1 MLLAFQRLTPRSHR
15 TRLVLA
21 LLVLLAALLVVVQ
34 TLFVSRPQQAVA
46 AVAVTCGQ
54 TITVSTTL
62 TADLGPCPGNGV
74 VIGKS
79 SITLNL
85 GGHTIKGT
93 GPAAGSYGV
102 TAGGLTAITITN
114 GTIRD
119 FYQGVFLNSTV
130 GAKVN
135 TLRLS
140 ANTTG
145 LYGIGATTS
154 VISNNVI
161 FSNTNEGIRLQIGS
175 KNTVSTNTLQS
186 NQTGIW
192 MQADTVTISGNKIT
206 SNTAEGISILA
217 PSNSNASNGIHSADP
232 TAKFTTNTADYNGG
246 LGIWVAPGS
255 IDGGGN
261 HAQENTN
268 VRQCANVV
276 CLPV

>member
-1 MLLAFQRLTPRSHR
+1 
-15 TRLVLA
+15 
-21 LLVLLAALLVVVQ
+21 
-34 TLFVSRPQQAVA
+34 
-46 AVAVTCGQ
+46 
-54 TITVSTTL
+54 VSTTL
-62 TADLGPCPGNGV
+62 TADLGPCPGNGI
-74 VIGKS
+74 VIGKN

-93 GPAAGSYGV
+93 ATASGYGV
-102 TAGGLTAITITN
+102 TSAGHSAITITN

-135 TLRLS
+135 TLRLTG
-140 ANTTG
+140 NTTG
-145 LYGIGATTS
+145 LYGLGSTTS

-161 FSNTNEGIRLQIGS
+161 FSNTAEGIRIQIGG
-175 KNTVSTNTLQS
+175 KNTVSNNSLQS

-192 MQADTVTISGNKIT
+192 MQADTVTISANKISSST
-206 SNTAEGISILA
+206 GEGILILA
-217 PSNSNASNGIHSADP
+217 PSNDNILTSNVVNSNASDGIHSADP

-255 IDGGGN
+255 VDGGGN

-268 VRQCANVV
+268 ARQCTNVV
-276 CLPV
+276 CQPV